1 MSIPES
7 GVGIIY
13 FSGFEQI
20 LESNPDLIQVIEI
33 EPQTFWYRS
42 NSGLDSFTFDK
53 EKVDYLKSS
62 QKTKLFH
69 GVGYPIGGILQPN
82 INHLGCLKQMELELN
97 PVGMSEHLSF
107 NNIKIDNH
115 ILNTNFL
122 LPPLQSP
129 EGLEIAVNSI
139 LKYKNYFNIP
149 FSFETGVN
157 YLAPKNYE
165 IEDGLFINTV
175 AENSNCDILLDIHN
189 IIANER
195 NGRQKV
201 RNFFKQISHE
211 RVTQIH
217 LAGGFYYKGYY
228 LDAHSNISSDEI
240 IKVFENIVC
249 QLPNLKAIIFEMLPE
264 YLSFIPQNAISIQ
277 LEKMNRIWE
286 RRGIYHKRNKIVS
299 NKKINSPP
307 PTVAEW
313 ELTLGTLAIGRDL
326 TCDTE
331 L

>member
-1 MSIPES
+1 M
-7 GVGIIY
+7 
-13 FSGFEQI
+13 
-20 LESNPDLIQVIEI
+20 
-33 EPQTFWYRS
+33 
-42 NSGLDSFTFDK
+42 
-53 EKVDYLKSS
+53 
-62 QKTKLFH
+62 
-69 GVGYPIGGILQPN
+69 
-82 INHLGCLKQMELELN
+82 
-97 PVGMSEHLSF
+97 
-107 NNIKIDNH
+107 
-115 ILNTNFL
+115 
-122 LPPLQSP
+122 
-129 EGLEIAVNSI
+129 
-139 LKYKNYFNIP
+139 
-149 FSFETGVN
+149 
-157 YLAPKNYE
+157 APKNYE

-277 LEKMNRIWE
+277 LEKMNRIWKE
-286 RRGIYHKRNKIVS
+286 RNL
-299 NKKINSPP
+299 P
-307 PTVAEW
+307 
-313 ELTLGTLAIGRDL
+313 
-326 TCDTE
+326 
-331 L
+331 